1 MNGEGIA
8 QADIVIEAVVEKLDV
23 KQPLFKRL
31 EEQAKPDAVLASN
44 TSGLPLEDIA
54 KGMRD
59 PSRLVG
65 VHFFNPVAQLPLVE
79 IIGAATRPRS
89 SNRHGDL

>member
-1 MNGEGIA
+1 MRGRIWADVNGEGIA

-23 KQPLFKRL
+23 KQPLFQRL

-44 TSGLPLEDIA
+44 TSSLPLEDIA

-65 VHFFNPVAQLPLVE
+65 ALL
-79 IIGAATRPRS
+79 
-89 SNRHGDL
+89 